1 MAEVESIQHKGG
13 WLDATTFETVIASTP
28 LVSIDLL
35 VKNQKGEYLFGLR
48 KNRPAQ
54 GYWFVPGGRI
64 QKNES
69 LDAAFRRLTHQELGL
84 AMEFGDAQFKGV
96 YEHFYKDSI
105 FGEEVSTHYVVLAYE
120 VTLPAD
126 SAILDSQQHSDVL
139 WVKPE
144 ELSQYPV
151 HQYSLDYFQLPA

>member
-1 MAEVESIQHKGG
+1 VAEVETTQCKGG
-13 WLDATTFETVIASTP
+13 WLDATTFKTVIASTP

-35 VKNQKGEYLFGLR
+35 VKNPQGEYLFGLR

-69 LDAAFRRLTHQELGL
+69 LDAAFRRLTHEELGL
-84 AMEFGDAQFKGV
+84 ALERGAARFKGV

-105 FGEEVSTHYVVLAYE
+105 FGEDAPTHYVVLAYE

-126 SAILDSQQHSDVL
+126 SVILDSQQHSDVL
-139 WVKPE
+139 WIKPA
-144 ELSQYPV
+144 ELSQYAT
-151 HQYSLDYFQLPA
+151 HLNSQIYF

>member
-1 MAEVESIQHKGG
+1 MAEVETAQCKGG
-13 WLDATTFETVIASTP
+13 WLDATTFGTVIASTP

-35 VKNQKGEYLFGLR
+35 VKNRKGEYLFGLR

-69 LDAAFRRLTHQELGL
+69 LDAAFRRLTHEELGL
-84 AMEFGDAQFKGV
+84 TLERSAAKFQGV
-96 YEHFYKDSI
+96 YEHFYKNSI
-105 FGEEVSTHYVVLAYE
+105 FGEDISTHYVVLAYE
-120 VTLPAD
+120 VTLSAY

-139 WVKPE
+139 WAKPE
-144 ELSQYPV
+144 ELSRYPV
-151 HQYSLDYFQLPA
+151 HQHSLDYF